1 MAEDK
6 RWQDLGDATKF
17 LNLDGIEF
25 REYQFNITKNIL
37 KGRNTLVVLPTGLG
51 KTLIGAFAIARALSI
66 GKKAMMLAPTKPLS
80 EQHYATLRQLLKIDE
95 SKVLLLTGAM
105 VKRKRAEMEE
115 MASVI
120 VATPQTVANDLKS
133 GNLSLEGFDV
143 VIFDECHKA
152 VGKYAYTYIAN
163 ECSMKGI
170 QVIGLTASP
179 GGKREKVSTLID
191 ALNIQA
197 IEARIST
204 DEDVIKYVMPKYVSV
219 VEVEKS
225 EIVNKIGALL
235 KPEIESSLEGL
246 NKMGL
251 INIRK
256 FERIPKGRLIELGNL
271 INKISARNFK
281 FGALANYIK
290 LLNLMHAYDLLE
302 TEGLAPFLYY
312 FKGLA
317 ARENKG
323 RAVSSLLDSKNVIS
337 AMQLAEEYIRN
348 GVEHPKVDALL
359 KEVRDRQGQKKGIIV
374 FAQYRSTIKMLVDK
388 LNAAGFNARAFVG
401 KKEGVTQEQQKQT
414 IADFREGKFD
424 VLVASSIGEEGLD
437 IPSVDLVV
445 FYEPIPNEI
454 RNIQRRGRTG
464 RFRAGEIVI
473 LVAKDTKDQIYLYV
487 SRQRE
492 RKMLAIISSINA
504 KLEEKLK
511 AAAGQQG
518 LTGV

>member
-1 MAEDK
+1 MAEDE
-6 RWQDLGDATKF
+6 RWYDLGDAAK
-17 LNLDGIEF
+17 LVRLDGIEF
-25 REYQFNITKNIL
+25 RDYQFNITKKLLN
-37 KGRNTLVVLPTGLG
+37 GRNTLVVLPTGLG
-51 KTLIGAFAIARALSI
+51 KTLIGVFAIARALSS
-66 GKKAMMLAPTKPLS
+66 GKRAMMLAPTKPLS
-80 EQHYATLRQLLKIDE
+80 EQHYAVLKQLLKTDE
-95 SKVLLLTGAM
+95 NRIILLTGAM
-105 VKRKRAEMEE
+105 SRKKRNALEE
-115 MASVI
+115 DASVI
-120 VATPQTVANDLKS
+120 VATPQTVVNDLKS
-133 GNLSLEGFDV
+133 GALSLEGFDV
-143 VIFDECHKA
+143 VIFDECHRA

-163 ECSMKGI
+163 ECSMRGI

-179 GGKREKVSTLID
+179 GGKKERISALID
-191 ALNIQA
+191 TLGIQT

-225 EIVNKIGALL
+225 DAINRIGALL

-246 NKMGL
+246 NRMGL

-256 FERIPKGRLIELGNL
+256 FERIPKGRLIELGNM

-302 TEGLAPFLYY
+302 TEGIAPFLSY

-317 ARENKG
+317 AREKKS
-323 RAVSSLLDSKNVIS
+323 RAVNSLLDNKNIIA
-337 AMQLAEEYIRN
+337 AMQLADEYIRS
-348 GVEHPKVDALL
+348 GIEHPKVEMLL
-359 KEVRDRQGQKKGIIV
+359 KTISEKKGKSTIV

-388 LNAAGFNARAFVG
+388 LNGAGFNARAFVG

-414 IADFREGKFD
+414 IADFRNGNFNI
-424 VLVASSIGEEGLD
+424 LVASSIGEEGLD

-492 RKMLAIISSINA
+492 RKMLAIINMMNA
-504 KLEEKLK
+504 KLEEKLR
-511 AAAGQQG
+511 AGAGQQELRG
-518 LTGV
+518 A